1 MPTSASSPNFTGT
14 FFASI
19 TWMPTPNLAT
29 GVGIQV
35 IDEKSVPV
43 KFGEETLVGTS
54 RNGDYVLNY
63 TARYFQT
70 GNQVTP
76 GRADGT
82 ATFSIEYK

>member
-1 MPTSASSPNFTGT
+1 MDAPQDPSNEPGVLRPTRG
-14 FFASI
+14 
-19 TWMPTPNLAT
+19 TPNLAT

-35 IDEKSVPV
+35 IDAKNVPV
-43 KFGEETLVGTS
+43 KFGEEALVGTS
-54 RNGDYVLNY
+54 MNGDYVLNY